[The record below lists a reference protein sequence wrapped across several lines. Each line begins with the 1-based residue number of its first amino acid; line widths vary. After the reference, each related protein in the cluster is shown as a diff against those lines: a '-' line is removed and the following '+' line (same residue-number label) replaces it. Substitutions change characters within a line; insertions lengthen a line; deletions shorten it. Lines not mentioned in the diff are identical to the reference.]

1 MFITLGLRSFSPLLF
16 AALRFDVVAVL
27 LLAVAAARRRGPLL
41 PHGPSQWTI
50 VLVAGALMTGA
61 YHAFLFWGQQETS
74 PGIAAVIVGLSP
86 TLTTVFSRALL
97 HDERVGPGGI
107 LGLALGLLGIAVLA
121 ALKPGPL
128 LDPRGLAELAVVVAI
143 ASWAMGSVLVK
154 RSKHGMEVLSFSA
167 WQALVGAVLLHLSS
181 LALEGR
187 GKLVLDGPGV
197 ASLLYLS
204 VVSSA
209 LGFIIYFTLVEHVG
223 PIRVNLVSNLAP
235 IFATASG
242 FLVLDVDFEWRAIPA
257 FLLIVSGFYLVARPA
272 RPLGETGAPMTRTSQ
287 PEEP

>member
-1 MFITLGLRSFSPLLF
+1 MFISLGLRSFSPILF
-16 AALRFDVVAVL
+16 AALRFDVVAVVL
-27 LLAVAAARRRGPLL
+27 LLIAAARRRGPFL
-41 PHGPSQWTI
+41 PRGRNQWTI

-61 YHAFLFWGQQETS
+61 YHAFLFWGQQYTTA
-74 PGIAAVIVGLSP
+74 GIAAVIVGLSP

-97 HDERVGPGGI
+97 HDERVGRGGI
-107 LGLALGLLGIAVLA
+107 LGLAIGFLGIVILG
-121 ALKPGPL
+121 ALKPGSL
-128 LDPRGLAELAVVVAI
+128 LDVRGLGELAVVVAI

-154 RSKHGMEVLSFSA
+154 RAKHGMEVFAFSA

-181 LALEGR
+181 FALEGR
-187 GKLVLDGPGV
+187 GKLVLDATGLV
-197 ASLLYLS
+197 SLFYLS
-204 VVSSA
+204 IVSSA

-242 FLVLDVDFEWRAIPA
+242 ILVLDEAFEWRAA
-257 FLLIVSGFYLVARPA
+257 FAFVLIVSGFYLVARPPTRA
-272 RPLGETGAPMTRTSQ
+272 APAAALPMPTSQ